1 MKSLLLY
8 YFIKKHKNYK
18 DIIFFI
24 FFIETC
30 FLYHDKF
37 YINKKHALLKKKKH
51 VFIKT
56 KLKKINEYRKW
67 SFASRNVFFL

>member
-18 DIIFFI
+18 DIIFLF

-37 YINKKHALLKKKKH
+37 YINKNMLCLKKKACFHQNK
-51 VFIKT
+51 IK
-56 KLKKINEYRKW
+56 KNK
-67 SFASRNVFFL
+67 